1 MGINKLNQLLKNQ
14 CPSVYK
20 EVHLSDFAYKK
31 VSIDVSL
38 FMCKYKSIG
47 EGNWLESFLNL
58 IVCLRRNDIHCVFI
72 FDSGH
77 PPEKVQEKEERTQ
90 AREKVK
96 ARNDLLEKLLMT
108 YEETNVFDPILNDV
122 FNKLEGINHATIITN
137 KVLVVKVLRNAIEKK
152 KKAIFN
158 ITPED
163 WAELRQLFDLMNVA
177 YYNAPL
183 EAECMCA
190 DLCKRGLVDAAMSE
204 DTDVL
209 AYGSPIFLT
218 KIDIYK
224 NTAVKIVYSDVL
236 QGLSLTSQQFLDL
249 CIMCGT
255 DYNKNIPKIGC
266 ETSYKYILTYGSIE
280 EMARQKNLDVSILN
294 YEKSRDLFRN
304 YQKYLFDDNGIRY
317 NGQPQYDLL
326 REKGF
331 NMERVKKSYKP
342 NIIFEII

>member
-1 MGINKLNQLLKNQ
+1 MRETNNIFFDLFQINTTLNKKKQSYKNMGINKLNQLLKNQ

-20 EVHLSDFAYKK
+20 EVHLSEFAYKK

-47 EGNWLESFLNL
+47 ECNWLESFLNL

-96 ARNDLLEKLLMT
+96 VRNDLLDTLLT
-108 YEETNVFDPILNDV
+108 KYEETDELDPVLQDV
-122 FNKLEGINHATIITN
+122 FHKLDGINHAAIITN
-137 KVLVVKVLRNAIEKK
+137 KEVLVKVLRTAIEKK

-163 WAELRQLFDLMNVA
+163 WTELRHLFDTMNVV

-190 DLCKRGLVDAAMSE
+190 DLCKRGLVDAALSE

-224 NTAVKIVYSDVL
+224 NTAVVPFTSKIHKP
-236 QGLSLTSQQFLDL
+236 FLPSYISAFFP
-249 CIMCGT
+249 CIPRWHP
-255 DYNKNIPKIGC
+255 YQN
-266 ETSYKYILTYGSIE
+266 YI
-280 EMARQKNLDVSILN
+280 
-294 YEKSRDLFRN
+294 
-304 YQKYLFDDNGIRY
+304 
-317 NGQPQYDLL
+317 
-326 REKGF
+326 
-331 NMERVKKSYKP
+331 
-342 NIIFEII
+342 

>member
-20 EVHLSDFAYKK
+20 EVHLSEFAYKK

-47 EGNWLESFLNL
+47 ESNWLESFLNL

-96 ARNDLLEKLLMT
+96 ARNDLLDTLLT
-108 YEETNVFDPILNDV
+108 KYEETDELDPVLQDV
-122 FNKLEGINHATIITN
+122 FHKLDGINHAAIITN
-137 KVLVVKVLRNAIEKK
+137 KEVLVKVLRTAIEKK

-163 WAELRQLFDLMNVA
+163 WNELRHLFDTMNVV

-190 DLCKRGLVDAAMSE
+190 DLCKRGLVDAALSE

-224 NTAVKIVYSDVL
+224 NTAVKIVYQEIL
-236 QGLSLTSQQFLDL
+236 QGLSLTSDQFLDL

-255 DYNKNIPKIGC
+255 DYNKNIPKVGC
-266 ETSYKYILTYGSIE
+266 ETSYKYILTHGSIE
-280 EMARQKNLDVSILN
+280 EIAKQKNLDVSILN
-294 YEKSRDLFRN
+294 HIKSRDLFRN
-304 YQKYLFDDNGIRY
+304 YQQYVFDDSGIRY

-326 REKGF
+326 QEKGF
-331 NMERVKKSYKP
+331 NIERVKKCYKA
-342 NIIFEII
+342 NIFFQI